1 MRSIKQ
7 LEPLLRTY
15 GKVDRGGATSVQ
27 HQTFFVRPAPLNSEI
42 DISENLSDFTT
53 HQMDG
58 WRNLESFQD
67 MIDVIAKTYGDNV
80 ASKVPAVP
88 MSNLSEV
95 YDRFLAESGLR
106 MVPIFG
112 FSMEIRDAQPFSQ
125 NLFHF
130 IEGIPPEVS
139 EKLLNDVR
147 AKLAEVDLPGEMVNL
162 NFMVQESCTV
172 MELYRMMTFITVLLK
187 ESAKETHFLP
197 GRAVG
202 TFAYISA
209 E

>member
-1 MRSIKQ
+1 MRSIKH
-7 LEPLLRTY
+7 LAPLLKTY
-15 GKVDRGGATSVQ
+15 GKVDRGGILSIQ
-27 HQTFFVRPAPLNSEI
+27 HQTFYVRPAPLNSEI
-42 DISENLSDFTT
+42 DISENMSDYTT
-53 HQMDG
+53 AQMDS
-58 WRNLESFQD
+58 WRSLDSFQD
-67 MIDVIAKTYGDNV
+67 MIDIIANTYGANV
-80 ASKVPAVP
+80 ASKVPAVGIP
-88 MSNLSEV
+88 TLPEAYAKFLEESKLSMPPV
-95 YDRFLAESGLR
+95 A
-106 MVPIFG
+106 V